1 MFVKS
6 LNLFFQQKN
15 CIKTIAK
22 MKKKFLN
29 TTVNFQRKKQLKAK
43 AEQYLKFPYLDYSEC
58 SWLLHMQMVRSRR
71 IRQLAKNKAPGIA
84 PLGFCMLI

>member
-1 MFVKS
+1 
-6 LNLFFQQKN
+6 
-15 CIKTIAK
+15 

>member
-29 TTVNFQRKKQLKAK
+29 TTVNFQRKNSSKQKLSNILNFLISIMASVAGYYICKW
-43 AEQYLKFPYLDYSEC
+43 LDRDE
-58 SWLLHMQMVRSRR
+58 
-71 IRQLAKNKAPGIA
+71 
-84 PLGFCMLI
+84 

>member
-6 LNLFFQQKN
+6 LNLFFQPEN

-29 TTVNFQRKKQLKAK
+29 TTVNFQRKKQIKAK
-43 AEQYLKFPYLDYSEC
+43 AEQYQD
-58 SWLLHMQMVRSRR
+58 RSYYY
-71 IRQLAKNKAPGIA
+71 RQYQDPIV
-84 PLGFCMLI
+84 